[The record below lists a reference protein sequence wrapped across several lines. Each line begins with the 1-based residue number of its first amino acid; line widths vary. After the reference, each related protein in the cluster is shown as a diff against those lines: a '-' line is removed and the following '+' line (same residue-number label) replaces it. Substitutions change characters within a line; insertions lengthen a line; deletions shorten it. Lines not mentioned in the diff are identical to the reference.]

1 MRLSR
6 EEVEHI
12 ARLARLDLTEEE
24 KTRYQEQLS
33 AILEYAQNLLQV
45 ETGDIPPTASV
56 LPPRSVLRADQAGTV
71 FSADELFMNAPDTE
85 DNQFKVPPV
94 FEGGGDE

>member
-1 MRLSR
+1 MRLTR

-33 AILEYAQNLLQV
+33 AILEYAQILQDV
-45 ETGDIPPTASV
+45 DTGSIPPTASV
-56 LPPRSVLRADQAGTV
+56 LPPRSVLRVDEPGATLSAG
-71 FSADELFMNAPDTE
+71 ELFTNAPE
-85 DNQFKVPPV
+85 VEKGQFKVPPV
-94 FEGGGDE
+94 FKSGAE